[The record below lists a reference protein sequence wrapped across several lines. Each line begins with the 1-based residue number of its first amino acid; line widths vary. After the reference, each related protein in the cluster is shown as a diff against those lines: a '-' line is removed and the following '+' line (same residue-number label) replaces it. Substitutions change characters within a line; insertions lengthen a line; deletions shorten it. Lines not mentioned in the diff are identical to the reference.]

1 MINNGIT
8 TKTPG
13 NMKFGAGVFA
23 QNVPYSETVA
33 PTEEEIIAGL
43 LGATQE
49 GGTVTFTP
57 EFFEPDLDGKLVAVE
72 ELTEKVGEE
81 SIMETSMVELT
92 PELIA
97 KSVIGTIG
105 ETTDGLYDVIT
116 SSSKLGKGHFYKGF
130 CYCGKLLDGRPVI
143 FVYKNA
149 LCTSGFSSEGK
160 NKTNSVFKGTYK
172 CYSDIDYG
180 VDKLPY
186 AIFLRKKE
194 GWVPVEPEEVTT
206 TE

>member
-1 MINNGIT
+1 MINSGIT
-8 TKTPG
+8 TNTPS
-13 NMKFGAGVFA
+13 NIKFGAGVFF
-23 QNVPYSETVA
+23 QNVTYSETVA

-43 LGATQE
+43 LGATQD
-49 GGTVTFTP
+49 GGTVTITP

-81 SIMETSMVELT
+81 AIMETSMAELT
-92 PELIA
+92 PALIA

-105 ETTDGLYDVIT
+105 ETTDGSYDVIT
-116 SSSKLGKGHFYKGF
+116 SSKLGKGHFYNGF
-130 CYCGKLLDGRPVI
+130 GYYGKHLDGRPMIVL
-143 FVYKNA
+143 FKKA
-149 LCTSGFSSEGK
+149 LCTSGFSSENK

-172 CYSDIDYG
+172 CYSDLSYG
-180 VDKLPY
+180 VEKLPY
-186 AIFLRKKE
+186 AIFIRKKE